1 MKYRIGEV
9 VRYVGDINEEIK
21 NQIGTIVSYN
31 GFSSYLV
38 EQYGTEDTYWC
49 HQDNLIRCSTENHY
63 SLFEEVEAI
72 HVIASSMT
80 QEEFR
85 GFCMGNVLKYRLRAG
100 KKDEVEKELNKAN
113 HYLNLYKKHKHLCR
127 STDKPLSE

>member
-1 MKYRIGEV
+1 MKYKIGEV
-9 VRYVGDINEEIK
+9 VKYVGDNNEEIK

-31 GFSSYLV
+31 GHSTYLV
-38 EQYGTEDTYWC
+38 EKYGSGGTYWC
-49 HQDNLIRCSTENHY
+49 HQDNLIRCSTGNHY
-63 SLFEEVEAI
+63 SIFEEVEAI

-85 GFCMGNVLKYRLRAG
+85 GFCMGNVLKYHLRAG

-113 HYLNLYKKHKHLCR
+113 HYLDLYKKHKHLCR
-127 STDKPLSE
+127 STDKPLSK